1 MTTETTSFDVVLLG
15 EPLVEISTTAPFAHD
30 TPSVLGVSGDV
41 VNAGAAAA
49 AAGATVALIAR
60 VSDDELGDAVCA
72 RIRALGIDDTY
83 VRRVPGQQ
91 GAYFLHIDPRGERQ
105 FSYARA
111 GSVGSQLD
119 VADVPVDIVKSA
131 GAVLGSGIT
140 AALSES
146 ARRAV
151 VFAAHNATHFVYD
164 PNFRPRLTTVEE
176 SRALLQEIAPF
187 CAVVVPSAPGEIDAI
202 LGIAEPLAAAER
214 IREWGADS
222 VAVTRGSEG
231 ITVVSADGVHEQR
244 AIPAPAVVDQTGAGD
259 VFAGTLTARLA
270 LGDTVR
276 DAVALAASA
285 ASLSVGG
292 RGGTGLITGLDE
304 VRAHGDQAHQDRAAE

>member
-1 MTTETTSFDVVLLG
+1 MSERSFDVVLLG
-15 EPLVEISTTAPFAHD
+15 EPLVEISTTEPFAHG
-30 TPSVLGVSGDV
+30 TSSVLGVSGDV

-72 RIRALGIDDTY
+72 RIRELGIDDSY
-83 VRRVPGQQ
+83 VQRVPGQQ
-91 GAYFLHIDPRGERQ
+91 GAYFLHIDPDGQRQ

-119 VADVPVDIVKSA
+119 VADIAVDVVTSC

-146 ARRAV
+146 ACSAV
-151 VFAAHNATHFVYD
+151 RFAAENAPRFVYD
-164 PNFRPRLTTVEE
+164 PNFRPRLTTAHV
-176 SRALLQEIAPF
+176 SRALLQDLAPH
-187 CAVVVPSAPGEIDAI
+187 CTVVVPSAPGEIDAL
-202 LGIAEPLAAAER
+202 LGIDEPLAAATLL
-214 IREWGADS
+214 REWGARS
-222 VAVTRGSEG
+222 VAVTRGADG
-231 ITVVSADGVHEQR
+231 ITVVEDDGVFEQ
-244 AIPAPAVVDQTGAGD
+244 ASVPALDVVDQTGAGD

-270 LGDTVR
+270 LGDTVV
-276 DAVALAASA
+276 DAVAMAASA

-292 RGGTGLITGLDE
+292 RGGTGRIASLEEI
-304 VRAHGDQAHQDRAAE
+304 RAHLNRATA